1 MLNINRE
8 KLLSLA
14 SGDMKK
20 QRNTLIVLAVLL
32 LLGGIVCLLNP
43 MASGIVVSAIVGVL
57 LILSGVGA
65 IVSIL
70 SSAIYT
76 GWSRLFG

>member
-43 MASGIVVSAIVGVL
+43 MASGIVRQCYRRRIINFKWRGR
-57 LILSGVGA
+57 
-65 IVSIL
+65 
-70 SSAIYT
+70 YC
-76 GWSRLFG
+76 